1 MGPHFKKYFL
11 ILLPAC
17 LGLLSVFVLANTFL
31 DVFGLF
37 GFREKV
43 RVYGE
48 ERFSKYL
55 MSFNYI
61 PRHFEGM
68 ILGPSLSANLD
79 PEPFPDEHYF
89 NASIMGAR
97 MSNMLSLAS
106 NILENNGKIKKA
118 IVCIHPYMT
127 NDIGAEYTDFMK
139 PDTYWKAFGSVNLLR
154 VYGLGL
160 IRSVD
165 LWPNKYPKNQY
176 KSNGCNQFEPLFTVE
191 DVPGRIVEE
200 VDKVNLREFEIGANQ
215 RLAFKQLLALLQK
228 EEIQTFIYFHPV
240 PLPIYQAHKDNMQQF
255 WRDILSEQE
264 MLEEGLFS
272 FHNFNTPDFS
282 VFLRDVSNYIDH
294 GHLSKKGQNRL
305 MEEIFR
311 RWDQKE

>member
-1 MGPHFKKYFL
+1 MSNHFKKYFL

-17 LGLLSVFVLANTFL
+17 LGLLSVFALSNTFL
-31 DVFGLF
+31 DIFGLF

-61 PRHFEGM
+61 PEHFEGM

-79 PEPFPDEHYF
+79 PEPFPDENYF

-97 MSNMLSLAS
+97 MSNIFSLAT
-106 NILENNGKIKKA
+106 NILENNGKIKMA
-118 IVCIHPYMT
+118 IVCIHPYVT

-160 IRSVD
+160 IRYFD
-165 LWPNKYPKNQY
+165 LWAKKYPKNQY
-176 KSNGCNQFEPLFTVE
+176 KSNGCNQFEALFRVE
-191 DVPGRIVEE
+191 DVPGRIAEE
-200 VDKVNLREFEIGANQ
+200 VDKVNVSEFEIGANQ
-215 RLAFKQLLALLQK
+215 RLAFKKLLVLLRQK
-228 EEIQTFIYFHPV
+228 EIQTFVYFHPV
-240 PLPIYQAHKDNMQQF
+240 PLPIYQAHQDNLQEF
-255 WRDILSEQE
+255 WRDILSEVE
-264 MLEEGLFS
+264 TPEEGLFR
-272 FHNFNTPDFS
+272 FHNFNTSDFS
-282 VFLRDVSNYIDH
+282 VFSGDESNYIDH
-294 GHLSKKGQNRL
+294 GHLSKKGQKKL
-305 MEEIFR
+305 MEEIFNQ
-311 RWDQKE
+311 WDQKE